1 MSEVSNLKD
10 SSMSRIFTKLF
21 IVVALLF
28 GLLNTALA
36 IDYTGKYKAT
46 MKFGGVATGESNEV
60 DATVI
65 YSKDGT
71 YTITF
76 IGFDVSIQMLGDI
89 QKGSASVSELNGTES
104 NNGITFKESS
114 NSIFDIANET
124 LTITKFDATIDTE
137 GKGSGS
143 FTGSK
148 SLGPISLSASCDF
161 TLTKV
166 VDADTIVT
174 KELEFDDVPFY
185 NKVVDL
191 GKGNDTTKTNNDSS
205 AVGIRLYQRKA
216 SFTMTDFEIS
226 VAKLSLKQRMVLED
240 LTYEQ
245 SKADDGSS
253 IIVHGK
259 TNMYVDKYNMYVP
272 AEAAI
277 ILYGDGKIDGTIDIT
292 LDMPLVNLNYKI
304 TVVLGTAA
312 EGVVIEDKIL
322 EYTKTNSF
330 KIQSDSAFVLDSQI
344 YINADGILIE
354 NIHYSIVD
362 QPMTLLIKDYV
373 TAIEDGIGFGPWVY
387 TKLHNANKA
396 EAYITVK
403 GQTVYLKDVDINLN
417 IFEINTYN
425 INTVIGEPTK
435 FVYGSLEIK
444 DGGPSTNTFIDPEG
458 PIALNETSIPAI
470 CMNVDITGNGLDGYS
485 TESEIDVV
493 DGIYDLVDGYIK
505 TVKLP
510 ETDFDEIM
518 KKVIE
523 AAKMGAKSC
532 NIPVVATDKAGNSTT
547 MTIQCWPGVAPVYI
561 EEETPKLPTYRI
573 VADSLTGK
581 ATIKLEPL
589 TIKYIAKNDSIGKT
603 AVANQVVAEAT
614 IDGEKVE
621 YMTPF
626 ELPVGKYEIKYIW
639 NDPYQTGGYQ
649 AYKEAT
655 STITVYESM
664 ASYTGVSNVANK
676 AVSVL
681 YKDGNLI
688 VNGVNDA
695 DVKVISI
702 SGATVYT
709 GKAGAINL
717 HKGIYIVKVEGK
729 AYKIIVK

>member
-28 GLLNTALA
+28 GLLNTVLA

-166 VDADTIVT
+166 VDVDTIVT

-458 PIALNETSIPAI
+458 PFALKETSIAAI
-470 CMNVDITGNGLDGYS
+470 AMDVDVTGNGLDGYT
-485 TESEIDVV
+485 TESEIKVI
-493 DGIYDLVDGYIK
+493 DGIYDLVDGYIQ
-505 TVKLP
+505 TIKLP
-510 ETDFDEIM
+510 ENDFDEII
-518 KKVIE
+518 KTVIN
-523 AAKMGAKSC
+523 AAKNGAKSC
-532 NIPVVATDKAGNSTT
+532 EIPVIATDKAGNSSR
-547 MTIQCWPGVAPVYI
+547 ILVQCWPGIAPVYI
-561 EEETPKLPTYRI
+561 EEVDPKINAIRV

-581 ATIKLEPL
+581 ANVKLESL
-589 TIKYIAKNDSIGKT
+589 AIKYIAKNDSLKKSVIT
-603 AVANQVVAEAT
+603 NQEAVAWAI
-614 IDGEKVE
+614 IDGEEV
-621 YMTPF
+621 
-626 ELPVGKYEIKYIW
+626 ELPATIELSVGKTDIKYVW
-639 NDPYQTGGYQ
+639 VNPYTG
-649 AYKEAT
+649 KENEST
-655 STITVYESM
+655 STITVYDSPS
-664 ASYTGVSNVANK
+664 SYAGVSNVANK
-676 AVSVL
+676 AVSVF
-681 YKDGNLI
+681 YKDGSLI
-688 VNGVNDA
+688 VNGVKNDT
-695 DVKVISI
+695 VKVINL
-702 SGATVYT
+702 SGATVYS
-709 GKAGAINL
+709 GKPGAINL
-717 HKGIYIVKVEGK
+717 HKGIYIVKVDGK

>member
-1 MSEVSNLKD
+1 
-10 SSMSRIFTKLF
+10 MSRTITKFLF
-21 IVVALLF
+21 AVALLF

-36 IDYTGKYKAT
+36 ADYTGKYKAT
-46 MKFGGVATGESNEV
+46 MKFGGVAKGESSDV
-60 DATVI
+60 DAFVI

-71 YTITF
+71 YTIRF
-76 IGFDVSIQMLGDI
+76 SGFDVQIQMLGDI
-89 QKGSASVSELNGTES
+89 NNGSASVSELNGTES
-104 NNGITFKESS
+104 NNGLTLKESS
-114 NSIFDIANET
+114 NSIFEIAKET
-124 LTITKFDATIDTE
+124 LTITKFDATIDAE
-137 GKGSGS
+137 GNGSGS
-143 FTGSK
+143 FSASK
-148 SLGPISLSASCDF
+148 SLGFMSLDASCDF
-161 TLTKV
+161 TLKKV
-166 VDADTIVT
+166 VDADTVVT
-174 KELEFDDVPFY
+174 KELEFDNVPFY
-185 NKVVDL
+185 NKAVDL
-191 GKGNDTTKTNNDSS
+191 TKGNDTTKTNNDSS
-205 AVGIRLYQRKA
+205 AVGIRLYEKKA
-216 SFTMTDFEIS
+216 DFTMTDYEIS
-226 VAKLSLKQRMVLED
+226 VAGLSLKQRMVLED
-240 LTYEQ
+240 LTYTM
-245 SKADDGSS
+245 SNADDGSS
-253 IIVHGK
+253 VIISGA
-259 TNMYVDKYNMYVP
+259 TNMYVDEYKMYVP
-272 AEAAI
+272 AEAHI
-277 ILYGDGKIDGTIDIT
+277 ILYTDGSISGTVDIT
-292 LDMPLVNLNYKI
+292 LDMPLVKLNYKI
-304 TVVLGTAA
+304 TVVLGKAA
-312 EGVVIEDKIL
+312 AGVVIEKKDL
-322 EYTKTNSF
+322 EYTKTDSF
-330 KIQSDSAFVLDSQI
+330 KIKSDSAFVYDSKI

-403 GQTVYLKDVDINLN
+403 GQVSYFKDVDIDLN

-435 FVYGSLEIK
+435 FVYGSLTIE
-444 DGGPSTNTFIDPEG
+444 DAGSNTNLFIDPEG

-470 CMNVDITGNGLDGYS
+470 SMEVDVTGNGLDGYT
-485 TESEIDVV
+485 TESEIEVI

-510 ETDFDEIM
+510 ENDFDEIM
-518 KKVIE
+518 NTVIY
-523 AAKMGAKSC
+523 AAKNGAKSC
-532 NIPVVATDKAGNSTT
+532 DIPVIATDKAGNSSR
-547 MTIQCWPGVAPVYI
+547 MLIQCWPSVAPVYI
-561 EEETPKLPTYRI
+561 EEEAPKLSSYRV

-603 AVANQVVAEAT
+603 AIANQVVAEAT

-626 ELPVGKYEIKYIW
+626 ELPVGKYEIKYVW
-639 NDPYQTGGYQ
+639 SDPYQTGYQ
-649 AYKEAT
+649 AEREAT
-655 STITVYESM
+655 ATITVYESM

-676 AVSVL
+676 AVSVF
-681 YKDGNLI
+681 YKDGNLV
-688 VNGVNDA
+688 VNGANDA

>member
-1 MSEVSNLKD
+1 
-10 SSMSRIFTKLF
+10 MSRIFTKLF
-21 IVVALLF
+21 IAVALLF
-28 GLLNTALA
+28 GLLNTVLA

-166 VDADTIVT
+166 VDVDTIVT

-191 GKGNDTTKTNNDSS
+191 GKSNDTTKTNNDSS
-205 AVGIRLYQRKA
+205 AVGIRLYEKKA
-216 SFTMTDFEIS
+216 SFTMTDYEIS
-226 VAKLSLKQRMVLED
+226 VAGLSLKQRMVLED
-240 LTYEQ
+240 LTYEP
-245 SKADDGSS
+245 SIVDDGSYMN
-253 IIVHGK
+253 IHGK
-259 TNMYVDKYNMYVP
+259 TNMYVDEYNMYVP

-312 EGVVIEDKIL
+312 EGVVIEKKTL

-330 KIQSDSAFVLDSQI
+330 KIQTDSAFVLDNQI
-344 YINADGILIE
+344 YINEEGILIE

-362 QPMTLLIKDYV
+362 QKMTLLIKDYV
-373 TAIEDGIGFGPWVY
+373 TAYEDGIGMGPWLY
-387 TKLHNANKA
+387 SKIHTATKA
-396 EAYITVK
+396 EAYIEVK
-403 GQTVYLKDVDINLN
+403 GQVSYFKDVDIDLN
-417 IFEINTYN
+417 ISEINTYA
-425 INTVIGEPTK
+425 INTIIGEPTK
-435 FVYGSLEIK
+435 FVYGSLVIK
-444 DGGPSTNTFIDPEG
+444 DGGPNTNNFIDPEG
-458 PIALNETSIPAI
+458 PFLYGETTPYIPMI
-470 CMNVDITGNGLDGYS
+470 VDTTGNGLDGYT
-485 TESEIDVV
+485 TESEFNVSE
-493 DGIYDLVDGYIK
+493 GIYDLVDGYIK

-510 ETDFDEIM
+510 ENDFDEIIKAVIAEA
-518 KKVIE
+518 KK
-523 AAKMGAKSC
+523 GSKSC
-532 NIPVVATDKAGNSTT
+532 QIPVIATDKAGNSNK
-547 MTIQCWPGVAPVYI
+547 IFVQCWPSIAPVYI
-561 EEETPKLPTYRI
+561 EEVDPKINTIRV

-581 ATIKLEPL
+581 ASVNIESLA
-589 TIKYIAKNDSIGKT
+589 IKYIAKNDSLKKSAIT
-603 AVANQVVAEAT
+603 NQEAVAWAI

-621 YMTPF
+621 LPTTI
-626 ELPVGKYEIKYIW
+626 ELPIGKAEIKYVW
-639 NDPYQTGGYQ
+639 VNPYTG
-649 AYKEAT
+649 KENEAT
-655 STITVYESM
+655 SSITVYDTPS
-664 ASYTGVSNVANK
+664 SYAGVSNVANK
-676 AVSVL
+676 AVSVV
-681 YKDGNLI
+681 YNNGNLI
-688 VNGVNDA
+688 VNGAKD
-695 DVKVISI
+695 DTVKVINL

-709 GKAGAINL
+709 GKPGAINL
-717 HKGIYIVKVEGK
+717 HKGIYIVKVDGK
-729 AYKIIVK
+729 AYKIVVK

>member
-28 GLLNTALA
+28 GLLNTVLA

-166 VDADTIVT
+166 VDVDTIVT

-362 QPMTLLIKDYV
+362 QPMTLLIKDYK
-373 TAIEDGIGFGPWVY
+373 TAVADGIGFGPWLYIKNHVA
-387 TKLHNANKA
+387 TKA
-396 EAYITVK
+396 EAYIEVK
-403 GQTVYLKDVDINLN
+403 GQNVYLKDVDINLN
-417 IFEINTYN
+417 IVEVNTYAINT
-425 INTVIGEPTK
+425 IIGDPTK
-435 FVYGSLEIK
+435 FVYGSLEII
-444 DGGPSTNTFIDPEG
+444 DGGPNTNNFIDPEG
-458 PIALNETSIPAI
+458 PFLYGETTPYISMI
-470 CMNVDITGNGLDGYS
+470 VDTTGNGLDGYT
-485 TESEIDVV
+485 TESEFNVSE
-493 DGIYDLVDGYIK
+493 GIYDLVDGYIK

-510 ETDFDEIM
+510 ENDFDEIIKAVIAEA
-518 KKVIE
+518 KK
-523 AAKMGAKSC
+523 GSKSC
-532 NIPVVATDKAGNSTT
+532 QIPVIATDKAGNSNK
-547 MTIQCWPGVAPVYI
+547 IFVQCWPSIAPVYI
-561 EEETPKLPTYRI
+561 EEVDPKISTIRV

-581 ATIKLEPL
+581 ASVNLESL
-589 TIKYIAKNDSIGKT
+589 AIKYIAKNDSLKKSTIT
-603 AVANQVVAEAT
+603 NQEAVAWAI

-621 YMTPF
+621 LPTTI
-626 ELPVGKYEIKYIW
+626 ELPVGKAEIKYVW
-639 NDPYQTGGYQ
+639 VNPYTG
-649 AYKEAT
+649 KENEVT
-655 STITVYESM
+655 SSITVYNTLS
-664 ASYTGVSNVANK
+664 SYTGVSNVANK
-676 AVSVL
+676 AVSVF
-681 YKDGNLI
+681 YKDGSLI
-688 VNGVNDA
+688 VNGVKNDT
-695 DVKVISI
+695 VKVINL
-702 SGATVYT
+702 SGATVYS
-709 GKAGAINL
+709 GKPGAINL
-717 HKGIYIVKVEGK
+717 HKGIYIVKVDGK

>member
-1 MSEVSNLKD
+1 
-10 SSMSRIFTKLF
+10 MSRIFTKLF
-21 IVVALLF
+21 IAVALLF
-28 GLLNTALA
+28 GLLNTVLA

-166 VDADTIVT
+166 VDVDTIVT

-191 GKGNDTTKTNNDSS
+191 GKSNDTTKTNNDSS
-205 AVGIRLYQRKA
+205 AVGIRLYEKKA
-216 SFTMTDFEIS
+216 SFTMTDYEIS
-226 VAKLSLKQRMVLED
+226 VAGLSLKQRMVLED
-240 LTYEQ
+240 LTYEP
-245 SKADDGSS
+245 SIADDGSYMN
-253 IIVHGK
+253 IHGK
-259 TNMYVDKYNMYVP
+259 TNMYVDEYNMYVP

-277 ILYGDGKIDGTIDIT
+277 ILYGDGKINGTIDIT

-312 EGVVIEDKIL
+312 EGVVIENKNL
-322 EYTKTNSF
+322 EYTKTDSF
-330 KIQSDSAFVLDSQI
+330 KIKSDSAFVHDSKI
-344 YINADGILIE
+344 YINEEGILIE

-362 QPMTLLIKDYV
+362 QKMTLLIKDYV
-373 TAIEDGIGFGPWVY
+373 TAYEDGIGFGPWLY
-387 TKLHNANKA
+387 SKIHTATKA
-396 EAYITVK
+396 EAYIEVK
-403 GQTVYLKDVDINLN
+403 GQVSYFKDVDIDLN
-417 IFEINTYN
+417 ISEINTYA
-425 INTVIGEPTK
+425 INTIIGEPTK
-435 FVYGSLEIK
+435 FVYGSLVIK
-444 DGGPSTNTFIDPEG
+444 DGGPNTNNFIDPEG
-458 PIALNETSIPAI
+458 PFLYGETTPYISMI
-470 CMNVDITGNGLDGYS
+470 VDTTGNGLDGYT
-485 TESEIDVV
+485 TESEFNVSE
-493 DGIYDLVDGYIK
+493 GIYDLVDGYIK

-510 ETDFDEIM
+510 ENDFDEIIKAVIAEA
-518 KKVIE
+518 KK
-523 AAKMGAKSC
+523 GSKSC
-532 NIPVVATDKAGNSTT
+532 QIPVIATDKAGNSNK
-547 MTIQCWPGVAPVYI
+547 IFVQCWPSIAPVYI
-561 EEETPKLPTYRI
+561 EEVDPKINTIRV

-581 ATIKLEPL
+581 ASVNIESLA
-589 TIKYIAKNDSIGKT
+589 IKYIAKNDSLKKSAIT
-603 AVANQVVAEAT
+603 NQEAVAWAI

-621 YMTPF
+621 LPTTI
-626 ELPVGKYEIKYIW
+626 ELPIGKAEIKYVW
-639 NDPYQTGGYQ
+639 VNPYTG
-649 AYKEAT
+649 KENEAT
-655 STITVYESM
+655 SYITVYDTPS
-664 ASYTGVSNVANK
+664 SYAGVSNVANK
-676 AVSVL
+676 AVSVV
-681 YKDGNLI
+681 YNNGNLI
-688 VNGVNDA
+688 VNGAKEDT
-695 DVKVISI
+695 VKVINL

-709 GKAGAINL
+709 GKPGAINL
-717 HKGIYIVKVEGK
+717 HKGIYIVKVDGK
-729 AYKIIVK
+729 AYKIVVK